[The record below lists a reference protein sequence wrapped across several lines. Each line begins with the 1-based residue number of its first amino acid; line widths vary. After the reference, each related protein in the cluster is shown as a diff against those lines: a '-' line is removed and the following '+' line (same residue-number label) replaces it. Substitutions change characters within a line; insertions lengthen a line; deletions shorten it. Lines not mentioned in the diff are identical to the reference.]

1 MGERSCR
8 TSLYCCVRHALAAA
22 VLLLSLVAAGPNAR
36 AQNANAIFDASN
48 LREPADLSMNWRVY
62 PGDNPTF
69 AGPAFDD
76 SQWKLFDPRAPI
88 SYLVGNTYPEIIW
101 YRLRVKVSPDQKGL
115 ALREMMISRAFEIY
129 VNGERIIASGQVAP
143 FVPYTMNSRILARI
157 PDRLVSSGELV
168 IAARVHISKI
178 EWLSGQNP
186 GLFANNLTIGQEH
199 TLYLDNWLNIIGQ
212 NAMDWLDRFLL
223 IGVGVVALVLFAAQR
238 RQIEY
243 LWIFAVGMLTLA
255 ESPVTLISTFHDVPM
270 TWAAVE
276 CICRLFSPYI
286 WALLYFSFVHQRIGL
301 RWRIFLIFAGV
312 ANFYSG
318 IATIL
323 FPAPLSLQLIGNL
336 PFVILLSVIIPIVL
350 AVHLRRGN
358 REAGILLI
366 PVILFSLFIYA
377 QVALSTMFEFPASRE
392 AAIRGINLINRY
404 PAGPFA
410 VSLDHVSGILSS
422 LSLAVIMLLRSTTVS
437 RRQAQL
443 EGELAAAQQ
452 VQQVLLPEQIEPV
465 PGFAVETVY
474 QPAQQVGG
482 DFFQILPAGEGG
494 LLVVVG
500 DVAGKGLP
508 AAMLVSVL
516 VGAIRATADRTN
528 NPEDILASLNDRLV
542 GRGGGGFS
550 TALAAHIH
558 SNGKVT
564 VANAGHLSPY
574 LDGREV
580 ELPGALPLGVMI
592 GGAYDTTEFYLA
604 PGSRLTFYSDGVI
617 EAQNPRGELFGFDR
631 AKEISTQPAAAIA
644 EAAKQFGQEDDIT
657 VVTITRAA
665 AIATAA

>member
-1 MGERSCR
+1 MEERSCR
-8 TSLYCCVRHALAAA
+8 ITPRRSVRLARAAA
-22 VLLLSLVAAGPNAR
+22 ALLVFLVASVPSIR
-36 AQNANAIFDASN
+36 AQYANGTFDATG
-48 LREPADLSMNWRVY
+48 LREPADLAMNWRVQA
-62 PGDNPTF
+62 GDNPAF
-69 AGPAFDD
+69 ASPAYDD

-88 SYLVGNTYPEIIW
+88 TYLFGNTDPEFVW
-101 YRLRVKVSPDQKGL
+101 YRLRVKVKPDQFGL
-115 ALREMMISRAFEIY
+115 ALREFMISRAFEIY

-143 FVPYTMNSRILARI
+143 YVAYTTNSRILARI
-157 PDRLVSSGELV
+157 PDRLLGSGVLV

-178 EWLSGQNP
+178 EWAIGQDP
-186 GLFANNLTIGQEH
+186 GLFAANLTIGQEH
-199 TLYLDNWLNIIGQ
+199 ALYLDDWLAIIGQ

-223 IGVGVVALVLFAAQR
+223 IGVGLVALVLFAAQR

-243 LWIFAVGMLTLA
+243 LWIFAVGVLTLA
-255 ESPVTLISTFHDVPM
+255 EAPVTLISTFHDISIK
-270 TWAAVE
+270 WAAVE
-276 CICRLFSPYI
+276 CICRLFSPYL
-286 WALLYFSFVHQRIGL
+286 WALLYFSFVRQRIGWG
-301 RWRIFLIFAGV
+301 WRCFLIFAGV

-323 FPAPLSLQLIGNL
+323 FPAPLSLQLIGNF
-336 PFVILLSVIIPIVL
+336 PYVILLSVIIPIVL
-350 AVHLRRGN
+350 AMHLRRGN

-377 QVALSTMFEFPASRE
+377 QVVLSSMFEFPASRDE
-392 AAIRGINLINRY
+392 AIRGINLINRY

-422 LSLAVIMLLRSTTVS
+422 LSLAIIMLLRSTTVS

-482 DFFQILPAGEGG
+482 DFFQILPDGEGG

-528 NPEDILASLNDRLV
+528 NPEEVLASLNERLV
-542 GRGGGGFS
+542 GRGGSGFS
-550 TALAAHIH
+550 TALAAHIC
-558 SNGKVT
+558 SNGTVG

-574 LDGREV
+574 LDGMEL
-580 ELPGALPLGVMI
+580 ELPGALPLGVMS
-592 GGAYDTTEFYLA
+592 GVAYDTIQFHLA

-617 EAQNPRGELFGFDR
+617 EAQNQKGELFGFDR
-631 AKEISTQPAAAIA
+631 ARDISTQPAAAIA

-657 VVTITRAA
+657 VVTITREA

>member
-1 MGERSCR
+1 MEERSCR
-8 TSLYCCVRHALAAA
+8 ITPRRSVRLARAAA
-22 VLLLSLVAAGPNAR
+22 ALLVFLVASVPSIR
-36 AQNANAIFDASN
+36 AQYANGTFDATG
-48 LREPADLSMNWRVY
+48 LREPADLAMNWRVQA
-62 PGDNPTF
+62 GDNPAF
-69 AGPAFDD
+69 ASPAYDD

-88 SYLVGNTYPEIIW
+88 TYLFGNTDPEFVW
-101 YRLRVKVSPDQKGL
+101 YRLRVKVKPDQFGL
-115 ALREMMISRAFEIY
+115 ALREFMISRAFEIY

-143 FVPYTMNSRILARI
+143 YVAYTTNSRILARI
-157 PDRLVSSGELV
+157 PDRLLGSGVLV

-178 EWLSGQNP
+178 EWAIGQDP
-186 GLFANNLTIGQEH
+186 GLFAANLTIGQEH
-199 TLYLDNWLNIIGQ
+199 ALYLDDWLAIIGQ

-223 IGVGVVALVLFAAQR
+223 IGVGLVALVLFAAQR

-243 LWIFAVGMLTLA
+243 LWIFAVGVLTLA
-255 ESPVTLISTFHDVPM
+255 EAPVTLISTFHDISIK
-270 TWAAVE
+270 WAAVE
-276 CICRLFSPYI
+276 CICRLFSPYL
-286 WALLYFSFVHQRIGL
+286 WALLYFSFVRQRIGWG
-301 RWRIFLIFAGV
+301 WRCFLIFAGV

-323 FPAPLSLQLIGNL
+323 FPAPLSLQLIGNF
-336 PFVILLSVIIPIVL
+336 PYVILLSVIIPIVL
-350 AVHLRRGN
+350 AMHLRRGN

-377 QVALSTMFEFPASRE
+377 QVVLSSMFEFPASRDE
-392 AAIRGINLINRY
+392 AIRGINLINRY

-422 LSLAVIMLLRSTTVS
+422 LSLAIIMLLRSTTVS

-482 DFFQILPAGEGG
+482 DFFQILPDGEGG

-528 NPEDILASLNDRLV
+528 NPEEVLASLNERLV
-542 GRGGGGFS
+542 GRGGSGFS
-550 TALAAHIH
+550 TALAAHIC
-558 SNGKVT
+558 SNGTVG

-574 LDGREV
+574 LDGMEL
-580 ELPGALPLGVMI
+580 ELPGALPLGVMS
-592 GGAYDTTEFYLA
+592 GVAYDTIQFHLA

-617 EAQNPRGELFGFDR
+617 EAQNQKGELFGFDR
-631 AKEISTQPAAAIA
+631 ARDISTQPAAAIA

>member
-1 MGERSCR
+1 MEERSCR
-8 TSLYCCVRHALAAA
+8 ITPRRSVRLARAAA
-22 VLLLSLVAAGPNAR
+22 ALLVFLVASVPSIR
-36 AQNANAIFDASN
+36 AQYANGTFDATG
-48 LREPADLSMNWRVY
+48 LREPADLAMNWRVQA
-62 PGDNPTF
+62 GDNPAF
-69 AGPAFDD
+69 ASPAYDD

-88 SYLVGNTYPEIIW
+88 TYLFGNTDPEFVW
-101 YRLRVKVSPDQKGL
+101 YRLRVKVKPDQFGL
-115 ALREMMISRAFEIY
+115 ALREFMISRAFEIY

-143 FVPYTMNSRILARI
+143 YVPYTTNSRILARI
-157 PDRLVSSGELV
+157 PDRLLGSGVLV

-178 EWLSGQNP
+178 EWAIGQDP
-186 GLFANNLTIGQEH
+186 GLFAANLTIGQEH
-199 TLYLDNWLNIIGQ
+199 ALYLDDWLAIIGQ

-223 IGVGVVALVLFAAQR
+223 IGVGLVALVLFAAQR

-243 LWIFAVGMLTLA
+243 LWIFAVGVLTLA
-255 ESPVTLISTFHDVPM
+255 EAPVTLISTFHDISIK
-270 TWAAVE
+270 WAAVE
-276 CICRLFSPYI
+276 CICRLFSPYL
-286 WALLYFSFVHQRIGL
+286 WALLYFSFVRQRIGWG
-301 RWRIFLIFAGV
+301 WRCFLIFAGV

-323 FPAPLSLQLIGNL
+323 FPAPLSLQLIGNF
-336 PFVILLSVIIPIVL
+336 PYVILLSVIIPIVL
-350 AVHLRRGN
+350 AMHLRRGN

-377 QVALSTMFEFPASRE
+377 QVVLSSMFEFPASRDE
-392 AAIRGINLINRY
+392 AIRGINLINRY

-422 LSLAVIMLLRSTTVS
+422 LSLAIIMLLRSTTVS

-482 DFFQILPAGEGG
+482 DFFQILPDGEGG

-528 NPEDILASLNDRLV
+528 NPEEVLASLNERLV
-542 GRGGGGFS
+542 GRGGSGFS
-550 TALAAHIH
+550 TALAAHIC
-558 SNGKVT
+558 SNGTVG

-574 LDGREV
+574 LDGMEL
-580 ELPGALPLGVMI
+580 ELPGALPLGVMS
-592 GGAYDTTEFYLA
+592 GVAYDTIQFHLA

-617 EAQNPRGELFGFDR
+617 EAQNQKGELFGFDR
-631 AKEISTQPAAAIA
+631 ARDISTQPAAAIA

-657 VVTITRAA
+657 VVTITREA

>member
-8 TSLYCCVRHALAAA
+8 TFPLSFVRPVVTTAALLLFLVSALAT
-22 VLLLSLVAAGPNAR
+22 AR
-36 AQNANAIFDASN
+36 AQNANAVFDATN

-62 PGDNPTF
+62 PGDNPAF
-69 AGPAFDD
+69 ASPAFDD

-88 SYLVGNTYPEIIW
+88 SYLVGNAYPEIIW

-143 FVPYTMNSRILARI
+143 FVPYTMNSRILTPI
-157 PDRLVSSGELV
+157 PERLVSSGELV

-186 GLFANNLTIGQEH
+186 GLFANNLTIGQEDS
-199 TLYLDNWLNIIGQ
+199 LYSDDWLAIIGQ

-255 ESPVTLISTFHDVPM
+255 ESPVTLISTFHDIPM
-270 TWAAVE
+270 TWAGVE
-276 CICRLFSPYI
+276 CICRLFSPYL

-301 RWRIFLIFAGV
+301 RWRSFLIFAGV

-336 PFVILLSVIIPIVL
+336 PYVILLSVIIPIVL

-392 AAIRGINLINRY
+392 VAIRGINLINRY

-474 QPAQQVGG
+474 KPAQQVGG

-528 NPEDILASLNDRLV
+528 NPEEVLASLNDRLV

-550 TALAAHIH
+550 TALAAHIAA
-558 SNGKVT
+558 NGTVT
-564 VANAGHLSPY
+564 IANAGHLSPY

-580 ELPGALPLGVMI
+580 ELPGALPLGVMS
-592 GGAYDTTEFYLA
+592 GVAYDTIQFHLA

-631 AKEISTQPAAAIA
+631 AMEISTQPAATIA

>member
-1 MGERSCR
+1 MGESSCR
-8 TSLYCCVRHALAAA
+8 TSPRLFARHGLAAA
-22 VLLLSLVAAGPNAR
+22 VLLLSLVAIVPRAC
-36 AQNANAIFDASN
+36 AQNANATFDATN
-48 LREPADLSMNWRVY
+48 LREPADLSMNWRIY

-88 SYLVGNTYPEIIW
+88 SYLVGKTYPEIIW

-143 FVPYTMNSRILARI
+143 FVPYTMNSRILTPI
-157 PDRLVSSGELV
+157 PERLVSSGELV

-186 GLFANNLTIGQEH
+186 GLFANNLTIGQEDS
-199 TLYLDNWLNIIGQ
+199 LYSDDWLAIIGQ

-255 ESPVTLISTFHDVPM
+255 ESPVTLISTFHDIPM
-270 TWAAVE
+270 TWAGVE
-276 CICRLFSPYI
+276 CICRLFSPYL

-301 RWRIFLIFAGV
+301 RWRSFLIFAGV

-336 PFVILLSVIIPIVL
+336 PYVILLSVIIPIVL

-392 AAIRGINLINRY
+392 VAIRGINLINRY

-474 QPAQQVGG
+474 KPAQQVGG

-528 NPEDILASLNDRLV
+528 NPEEVLASLNDRLV

-550 TALAAHIH
+550 TALAAHIAA
-558 SNGKVT
+558 NGTVT
-564 VANAGHLSPY
+564 IANAGHLSPY

-580 ELPGALPLGVMI
+580 ELPGALPLGVMS
-592 GGAYDTTEFYLA
+592 GVAYDTIQFHLA

-631 AKEISTQPAAAIA
+631 AMEISTQPAATIA